1 MSTLIAEPATDVRT
15 AVKAALSF
23 FSESFRLVHPENV
36 QLEEI
41 ELSDD
46 ERHWLI
52 TVGYDDPAHASR
64 PTLKFQ
70 LPGQRVP
77 RKYKVVRV
85 DASTGRA
92 LSVKIRPNV

>member
-1 MSTLIAEPATDVRT
+1 MSALIEEPAVDVRT
-15 AVKAALSF
+15 AVKTAIQFFCASF
-23 FSESFRLVHPENV
+23 MQVRPANV

-52 TVGYDDPAHASR
+52 TVGYDDPSHVGKEAV
-64 PTLKFQ
+64 KFQ

-85 DASTGRA
+85 DSTTGRPV
-92 LSVKIRPNV
+92 SVKIRPNV